1 MVTGGKNSI
10 AEWEIS
16 GLVEYI
22 KSGQKQGDML
32 PVVPEGAYA
41 ARLGNEAS
49 VKQRIKVWCQSKH
62 IFPRLIIF
70 RSIAKSSHA
79 LMD

>member
-49 VKQRIKVWCQSKH
+49 VKQRIKV
-62 IFPRLIIF
+62 
-70 RSIAKSSHA
+70 
-79 LMD
+79 